1 MLKQQKWVISPTS
14 KSQNNLPQELLESIT
29 GARMHSQTKYSEGLT
44 KLAPFGDSLL
54 SRLIE
59 RIKAL

>member
-29 GARMHSQTKYSEGLT
+29 GARMHSQTKYSEGRP
-44 KLAPFGDSLL
+44 KLEPFGDSLL

>member
-14 KSQNNLPQELLESIT
+14 KPQNNMPQELLASST
-29 GARMHSQTKYSEGLT
+29 GARMRSQTESSEGLP
-44 KLAPFGDSLL
+44 KLAPLGDSLL

>member
-14 KSQNNLPQELLESIT
+14 KPQNNMPQELLESIM
-29 GARMHSQTKYSEGLT
+29 GARMRSQKESSEGLP
-44 KLAPFGDSLL
+44 KSVPFGDSLL

>member
-14 KSQNNLPQELLESIT
+14 KSQGNLPQELLEAIT
-29 GARMHSQTKYSEGLT
+29 GASMHSQTKYAERLP
-44 KLAPFGDSLL
+44 KLATLGDSLL

>member
-1 MLKQQKWVISPTS
+1 MLKQQKWVISPIS
-14 KSQNNLPQELLESIT
+14 KSQGNLPQELLEAIT
-29 GARMHSQTKYSEGLT
+29 GAPVHSQTKYAEGLPR
-44 KLAPFGDSLL
+44 LAPLGDSLL